1 MQYSGRRVRVLGAAI
16 LAASLAAATHA
27 GAAKDTKE
35 GCAGKGCKGM
45 MAATVKSVDAKA
57 LRIVLTVG
65 EGEEAKELAIR
76 VCPCAKIT
84 VDGKKAKLAD
94 VKAGVAARVR
104 QVKSKRKGDM
114 VVVCIKVG
122 EGACSGKCGKCAG
135 KAK

>member
-1 MQYSGRRVRVLGAAI
+1 M
-16 LAASLAAATHA
+16 AAATHA